1 MSLEAIATARSGEF
15 PLNLTDTDSFD
26 LASAGRHPKLPQL
39 DETIPDSAARD
50 STEALSVS
58 HAGATDGGF
67 SAERLH
73 DLWADWLRDIE
84 HRATERHPR
93 HSEFSAT
100 VQDSAAGYSA
110 AAPSGS
116 HAGATDTDTAAP
128 GFLSELHNAHIRTDV
143 ADALGAHDS
152 LSYHGM
158 LQVLDAAAVG
168 GMTAGKFHTL
178 ETLASL
184 MNAPDGISTS
194 AYVQHISHSL
204 IDGDAAN
211 AEWTGGES
219 TPVALGNL
227 SATSTHA
234 QVDDLI
240 GKWFLGTDLPSMAG
254 TGPTEATYEVH
265 KAPLFAADGPSY
277 HDVNQGSLGDC
288 WFVATLAEV
297 ALQDPSAIESMITNN
312 HNGTYGVRFFVD
324 GAADYVTVNKE
335 LPTASAPLWEN
346 GSDLK
351 FANGAAGTPQW
362 AELVEKAFVQLN
374 AEPDAVHGDTLG
386 KATNAYLGI
395 DDGYPQKALA
405 EITGQTS
412 DWYGSDNLVF
422 DAAKIGAALDSGEEV
437 ELVSPKGAEDYSD
450 HLVDSHIFSVIGYD
464 ASTEEFTLRNPWG
477 SGAETEDSPMTFSMS
492 AHELADAGCSM
503 WVAQGAATGDHAPA
517 HEMEAAIASHLAASH
532 GPAGHFL

>member
-1 MSLEAIATARSGEF
+1 MSFETA
-15 PLNLTDTDSFD
+15 PAPN
-26 LASAGRHPKLPQL
+26 
-39 DETIPDSAARD
+39 
-50 STEALSVS
+50 
-58 HAGATDGGF
+58 AGATD
-67 SAERLH
+67 
-73 DLWADWLRDIE
+73 
-84 HRATERHPR
+84 
-93 HSEFSAT
+93 
-100 VQDSAAGYSA
+100 A
-110 AAPSGS
+110 AAPS
-116 HAGATDTDTAAP
+116 
-128 GFLSELHNAHIRTDV
+128 FLNELHNARIRTEV
-143 ADALGAHDS
+143 ADQLGANDS

-158 LQVLDAAAVG
+158 LQVLDHTAVG
-168 GMTAGKFHTL
+168 GMTVGKFHTL

-184 MNAPDGISTS
+184 INAPDGISTS

-204 IDGDAAN
+204 IDGDPAN

-234 QVDDLI
+234 QVDELI

-277 HDVNQGSLGDC
+277 HDVNQGQLGDC

-324 GAADYVTVNKE
+324 GVADYVTVNNE
-335 LPTASAPLWEN
+335 LPTLTGPSPWAN

-351 FANGAAGTPQW
+351 FANGADGAPQW
-362 AELVEKAFVQLN
+362 AELVEKAFAQLN

-386 KATNAYLGI
+386 KAINAYAGI
-395 DDGYPQKALA
+395 DDGYPEKALA

-412 DWYGSDNLVF
+412 DWYGSDKLVF

-437 ELVSPKGAEDYSD
+437 ELVAGKGAEDYND
-450 HLVDSHIFSVIGYD
+450 HLVDNHIFSVIGYD
-464 ASTEEFTLRNPWG
+464 ASTEQFTLRNPWG
-477 SGAETEDSPMTFSMS
+477 SGAETEASPMTFSQS

-503 WVAQGAATGDHAPA
+503 WVAQGSAPGDHAPA
-517 HEMEAAIASHLAASH
+517 HEMEASIASLTAASH
-532 GPAGHFL
+532 GPLVHSLV